1 MKTTN
6 CTTKIL
12 LTIILGIFLI
22 SLASAEVQTLG
33 TFKRFECISLT
44 QTCDNCTYV
53 NISSVAYP
61 DSSVALSENVMTKDN
76 TFYNYTFCNT
86 SQLGDYI
93 VSGFGDL
100 DGDQTTWNYDLKI
113 TETGIKDKSILD
125 NALIILLIALGIIFL
140 TIGIKTGTVWLGF
153 MSAVMF
159 LLGGLYMTIYGLND
173 IANMYTQGIGI
184 TIIGVGITIL
194 FVSIY
199 EGFMDND

>member
-1 MKTTN
+1 MK
-6 CTTKIL
+6 TKIL

-33 TFKRFECISLT
+33 TFKRYECVGLI
-44 QTCDNCTYV
+44 QTCSNCTYI
-53 NISSVAYP
+53 NISNVIYP

-86 SQLGDYI
+86 SQLGEYI
-93 VSGFGDL
+93 VNGFGDP
-100 DGDQTTWNYDLKI
+100 DGEKTTWTYNLFI

-125 NALIILLIALGIIFL
+125 NAMLIVLIALALLFL
-140 TIGIKTGTVWLGF
+140 MIGIKTGTVWLGF

-159 LLGGLYMTIYGLND
+159 MLGGLYMTIYGLND
-173 IANMYTQGIGI
+173 ITNMYTQGIGI

-199 EGFMDND
+199 EGFLDHD